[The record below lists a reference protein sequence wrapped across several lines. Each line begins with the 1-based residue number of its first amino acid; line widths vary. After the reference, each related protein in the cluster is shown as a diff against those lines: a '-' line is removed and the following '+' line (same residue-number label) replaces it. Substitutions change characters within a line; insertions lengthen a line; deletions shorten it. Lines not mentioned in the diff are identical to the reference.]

1 METEGLLAV
10 GANAGNSAGA
20 LAAPFARQSR
30 SPTKP
35 GALGATH
42 RSAWGNGWEL
52 GFARRREAEGLLAVG
67 ANAGNSAG
75 APAAPFARQSRSP
88 TSPGALGAAHRRAWG
103 SGWELGFAR
112 RREAEGLLA
121 VGANAG
127 NSAGAP
133 AAPFARQSRSPTS
146 PGALGA
152 AHRRA
157 WGNSQ
162 ARLGQRVGA
171 GLCPAKGGRR
181 APGGRRQC
189 RQHRRA
195 PAAPFARQSRSPT
208 SPGRLGRHSPGRADL
223 QQTRRPFHKPRRL
236 FHTQEPFT
244 RSIWKPTCAYRPP
257 SKRSFRPS
265 SPPIWR
271 WRTRAIGT
279 PCRPTPRPTSRS
291 PWSPRASRG

>member
-157 WGNSQ
+157 WGSGWELGF
-162 ARLGQRVGA
+162 ARRREAEGLLAVGA
-171 GLCPAKGGRR
+171 NAGNSA
-181 APGGRRQC
+181 
-189 RQHRRA
+189 
-195 PAAPFARQSRSPT
+195 
-208 SPGRLGRHSPGRADL
+208 GRLRRHSPGRAGL
-223 QQTRRPFHKPRRL
+223 QQ
-236 FHTQEPFT
+236 
-244 RSIWKPTCAYRPP
+244 A
-257 SKRSFRPS
+257 
-265 SPPIWR
+265 
-271 WRTRAIGT
+271 
-279 PCRPTPRPTSRS
+279 
-291 PWSPRASRG
+291 RG

>member
-127 NSAGAP
+127 NSAG
-133 AAPFARQSRSPTS
+133 
-146 PGALGA
+146 
-152 AHRRA
+152 
-157 WGNSQ
+157 
-162 ARLGQRVGA
+162 RLR
-171 GLCPAKGGRR
+171 
-181 APGGRRQC
+181 
-189 RQHRRA
+189 
-195 PAAPFARQSRSPT
+195 
-208 SPGRLGRHSPGRADL
+208 RHSPGRAGL
-223 QQTRRPFHKPRRL
+223 QQARGAWGAIRPAEPISNKPGA
-236 FHTQEPFT
+236 PFT
-244 RSIWKPTCAYRPP
+244 NPGA
-257 SKRSFRPS
+257 S
-265 SPPIWR
+265 S
-271 WRTRAIGT
+271 THK
-279 PCRPTPRPTSRS
+279 S
-291 PWSPRASRG
+291 PLLDQSGNRHAHTGHHRREASGPRARLSGGGEREPSARRAAQLRDPLQGHPGLRALRGADARQAPPADLRRTGR